1 MESEFCLNRKK
12 LVKRTKQLGTF
23 FVLAVK
29 NIQINSKL
37 WRIL

>member
-1 MESEFCLNRKK
+1 MRSEFCLDPTKPA
-12 LVKRTKQLGTF
+12 KRTKQQGTF

-37 WRIL
+37 LRIL